1 MRVPF
6 LDLRAAYQELKP
18 EIDAAYHRVMD
29 SGWYIL
35 GQELEQFERELAE
48 YCGAK
53 HCLGVANG
61 LDALTL
67 ILRAMEIGP
76 GHEVIVPAH
85 TFIATWLAVSAC
97 GATPVPVDVDATCN
111 LDPTLVERAITS
123 RTRAIMPV
131 HLYGQPADVTALGAL
146 AKAHGLHLIEDAAQ
160 AHGSTLH
167 GRPTGGLADA
177 AGFSFYPGK
186 NLGAFGDGGA
196 ITTNDAELC
205 ERLRKLRNYGST
217 VKYQHDIEGT
227 NSRLDELQAA
237 FLRVRLRVLDA
248 WNARR
253 QRIAERYTAAL
264 CDLPSVRLPARLA
277 GAVSTWHLFV
287 IEVDDRARLIS
298 RLAERGVSTL
308 VHYPVEPAK
317 SGAYSGNSYPAMPV
331 AARLAATVLS
341 LPMGPHLSD
350 AQVDHTIAALCASL

>member
-1 MRVPF
+1 MKVPF
-6 LDLRAAYQELKP
+6 LDLKAAYEELKP

-29 SGWYIL
+29 SGWYVL
-35 GQELEQFERELAE
+35 GQELELFEGEFAT
-48 YCGAK
+48 YCGARFA
-53 HCLGVANG
+53 LGVANG
-61 LDALTL
+61 LDALSL
-67 ILRAMEIGP
+67 VLRAMEIGQ

-131 HLYGQPADVTALGAL
+131 HLYGQPADMDAIGKL
-146 AKAHGLHLIEDAAQ
+146 AKRHRLRVIEDAAQ
-160 AHGSTLH
+160 AHGSIYR
-167 GRPTGGLADA
+167 GRRTGSLADA

-196 ITTNDAELC
+196 ITTSDPELY
-205 ERLRKLRNYGST
+205 ERLRKLRNYGSS
-217 VKYQHDIEGT
+217 VKYQHDLEGT

-237 FLRVRLRVLDA
+237 FLRTRLLVLDA

-253 QRIAERYTAAL
+253 QRIADRYLAGL
-264 CDLPSVRLPARLA
+264 QHLSGIRLPARLE
-277 GAVSTWHLFV
+277 GAASTWHLFV
-287 IEVDDRARLIS
+287 IEVEDRQRLVA
-298 RLAERGVSTL
+298 RLAEQGVATL

-317 SGAYSGNSYPAMPV
+317 SGAYAGKQFPPMPM
-331 AARLAATVLS
+331 AARLASSVLS
-341 LPMGPHLSD
+341 LPIGPHLSD
-350 AQVDHTIAALCASL
+350 AQVDHTIASLRASL